1 MNENIKK
8 LAADAR
14 GQMNVLTTVD
24 EDQWEQS
31 QEFVEKF
38 AELIILKCA
47 EISEDNFHHG
57 FAGARE
63 IKNYFGV
70 E

>member
-1 MNENIKK
+1 MNEKIKK

-31 QEFVEKF
+31 EEFVEKF
-38 AELIILKCA
+38 AELVIRECSNVA
-47 EISEDNFHHG
+47 MDNLDSPASAIETH
-57 FAGARE
+57 
-63 IKNYFGV
+63 FGV